1 QSTIAA
7 SPLQT
12 APNVAFA
19 LLPNQT
25 YTFKFWVVFRS
36 SVATNGFRL
45 SLTFPTVSRFAA
57 SVTIPQSAD
66 GTIADWRGFITP
78 SGDAGARLDFDDR
91 EGLPMPRQCSEPR
104 GEVCLPPRLQ
114 SAESRRTVHLRI
126 PFEDEVPRRG
136 RGKALLAEPALQ
148 AALEHDLEGGH
159 AVDVGI
165 RVEGL
170 VHVDRLQSGAP
181 FFGGPDR
188 LGEAR
193 RGLHRRLP

>member
-1 QSTIAA
+1 MDPPNPSLTADGTLILLNATDKQNHKTDTRLRLTVVPRSGGGGGGPGSGAWALLTADQSTIAA

-66 GTIADWRGFITP
+66 GTIADWRGFITS
-78 SGDAGARLDFDDR
+78 SGDVVV
-91 EGLPMPRQCSEPR
+91 S
-104 GEVCLPPRLQ
+104 
-114 SAESRRTVHLRI
+114 STV
-126 PFEDEVPRRG
+126 
-136 RGKALLAEPALQ
+136 Q
-148 AALEHDLEGGH
+148 AATTDYVATIEG
-159 AVDVGI
+159 VI
-165 RVEGL
+165 RVSIAGNLQL
-170 VHVDRLQSGAP
+170 VFGSETSGQSVTIRQGTVGQLLIA
-181 FFGGPDR
+181 
-188 LGEAR
+188 A
-193 RGLHRRLP
+193 